1 MPEPKPQQLVRLLA
15 SQELRIRT
23 GILELPIKLLGT
35 EANLAVELGVGYQN
49 ICDWKAN
56 RIPPDQSHLGLS
68 CEVIISD
75 LAEALLDK
83 TLPGYCVWVSGI
95 DALLASIPFDDRM
108 RFWDFVRGTF
118 RRPRGLLLSIPER
131 AVRVLPESERASW
144 IQFGRL
150 STWADPAFK
159 F

>member
-1 MPEPKPQQLVRLLA
+1 MPESTPQQLVQLLA

-23 GILELPIKLLGT
+23 GILELPIKLLGA

-49 ICDWKAN
+49 ICDWKAS
-56 RIPPDQSHLGLS
+56 RIPPDQFHLGLS
-68 CEVIISD
+68 WEVIISD

-83 TLPGYCVWVSGI
+83 TLPGYCVWLSGI
-95 DALLASIPFDDRM
+95 DVLLASIPFDDRK

-118 RRPRGLLLSIPER
+118 RRPRGLLLSLPER

-144 IQFGRL
+144 IQFDRL
-150 STWADPAFK
+150 STWTDHSFK
-159 F
+159 A